1 MQFLAHRGFWEQ
13 PEEKNSPAALRRA
26 LAGGYG
32 VETDFRDFDRRLV
45 IAHDPAGA
53 EAQAAAEFFALYAEL
68 KCTAPLA
75 LNIKADGLRTML
87 KTLLQTHGIK
97 NYFCFD
103 MSAPEMLCYAR
114 EGLRFFTRESEIEPA
129 PALYAEAAGVWVDIF
144 RGEWVQPHDVEKH
157 LTAGKQVALVSPELH
172 KRPHLEFWIRLRD
185 AGLGRRDGVM
195 LCTDH
200 PRAAEE
206 FFHD

>member
-1 MQFLAHRGFWEQ
+1 MQFLAHRGFWEK

-32 VETDFRDFDRRLV
+32 VETDFRDFAQQLV
-45 IAHDPAGA
+45 IAHDPAGPQ
-53 EAQAAAEFFALYAEL
+53 AQAAAEFFALYAEL
-68 KCTAPLA
+68 NCAAPLA

-103 MSAPEMLCYAR
+103 MSAPEMLGYAR
-114 EGLRFFTRESEIEPA
+114 AGLRFFTRESEIEPA
-129 PALYAEAAGVWVDIF
+129 PALYEPAAGVWVDMF
-144 RGEWVQPHDVEKH
+144 HGDWVQPRDVEKH
-157 LTAGKQVALVSPELH
+157 LAAGKQVALVSPELH
-172 KRPHLEFWIRLRD
+172 QRPHLEFWARLRD
-185 AGLGRRDGVM
+185 AGLGRRAGVM
-195 LCTDH
+195 LCTDL
-200 PRAAEE
+200 PQAAEE